1 MKKRMSRILSAL
13 LVSALVMSAGN
24 VVQAEDGG
32 SFVNRKSK
40 GRGRGNT
47 SESGDKCTRDNE

>member
-24 VVQAEDGG
+24 VVQAEDGEL
-32 SFVNRKSK
+32 RQQEKQ
-40 GRGRGNT
+40 R
-47 SESGDKCTRDNE
+47 